1 MYLTLC
7 LYLNA
12 AGVVWREREAF
23 AIVHSVQKLRPYLY
37 GAKYTIYCDH
47 KPLKSV
53 FTKQM
58 NNTRMQRWAILLA
71 ETNAEI
77 NYHPGKLN
85 CRADKCSRIVTPPSI
100 NVIDADADWIDP
112 LAFPEQNIAET
123 LPLEHDGLDLTE
135 IGIQKRA
142 AVIPVSNYILI
153 QDVICIKR
161 PSIYVPEIPR
171 LLLPQRY
178 RDKGIDRAHKE
189 VGHLSYATVTRI
201 AEAYVWPLMRQPIR
215 DPIAKCTTC
224 SVHSRRTYTVVQ
236 GRNAFGNKQ
245 NVFSW
250 HGSGGTSSRIYK
262 Q

>member
-1 MYLTLC
+1 
-7 LYLNA
+7 
-12 AGVVWREREAF
+12 
-23 AIVHSVQKLRPYLY
+23 
-37 GAKYTIYCDH
+37 
-47 KPLKSV
+47 
-53 FTKQM
+53 M

-85 CRADKCSRIVTPPSI
+85 CRADKCSRIVTLPSI

-142 AVIPVSNYILI
+142 EFAKERRLAVIPVSNYILI
-153 QDVICIKR
+153 QDVIYSIKR

-189 VGHLSYATVTRI
+189 VGHLSYATVGG
-201 AEAYVWPLMRQPIR
+201 PL
-215 DPIAKCTTC
+215 
-224 SVHSRRTYTVVQ
+224 
-236 GRNAFGNKQ
+236 N
-245 NVFSW
+245 
-250 HGSGGTSSRIYK
+250 
-262 Q
+262 